1 MTLDNYFIRKV
12 IRSIMMQNFIE
23 NEVILVII
31 DSIGFIFSKDFY
43 VIDVILKDRQNTYYV
58 INNVAKE
65 LVEEEDFHIK
75 TIKEKLY

>member
-1 MTLDNYFIRKV
+1 
-12 IRSIMMQNFIE
+12 MMQNFIE